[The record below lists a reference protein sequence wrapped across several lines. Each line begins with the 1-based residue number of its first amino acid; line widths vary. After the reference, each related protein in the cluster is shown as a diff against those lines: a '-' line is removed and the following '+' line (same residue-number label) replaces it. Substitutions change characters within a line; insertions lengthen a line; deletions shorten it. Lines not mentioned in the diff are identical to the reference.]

1 MYMYNS
7 TLFMDFFK
15 KKKKLC
21 PFFFFFNLAHVL
33 YELSRKYRCISSC
46 LLSPAFS
53 HTIYEHTVKQ
63 TKGLLHVVIICV

>member
-7 TLFMDFFK
+7 TLFMDFFYK
-15 KKKKLC
+15 TCVHL
-21 PFFFFFNLAHVL
+21 FFNLAHVL
-33 YELSRKYRCISSC
+33 YELSWKYRCISSC

-63 TKGLLHVVIICV
+63 TMLYLYVYD